1 MSNNA
6 RGFIKRK
13 TLILAFPTSFT
24 DVDDNIDTKNGYYKE
39 GRTWFCRS
47 ATRLYILCSDKNL
60 ISTRG
65 HENRLVT
72 ASSIKV
78 DYTDSTD
85 GKEVFVYANPL
96 METQNIQIEEQI
108 YTKRLKSAITNSYDF
123 NLYPSPTENM
133 VKEEYQT
140 IYDYGWSNPIWLNK
154 VQFNGIIKK
163 IKVGRYINSLKIKSM
178 LSLRE
183 LDFSNA
189 YNLSKITIEDALALE
204 TLTIPNG
211 VEEVQLYG
219 NVGQCKLKKLYL
231 PQSVKEFSDYS
242 SRYIGNRDYLVKQI
256 EIKECSGTKTSGE
269 KYPFLSIDDNVVCG
283 EVCVHL
289 GNPDTQYE
297 LVKKQK
303 CISSG
308 STPTVRY
315 SRGDTN
321 DDITNGLLLTTMY
334 NSYTKRLAF
343 DNIEHIGSFSFRYM
357 PTLSS
362 KDIDN
367 NGDLKESRQWK
378 YSYNGAN
385 IDFNVFGAS
394 YDDTPLEIA
403 DFSNCNNYVEIG
415 DGAFYADYNHSF
427 PEYRGGLKQVILPKY
442 KKRFGGYVFF
452 GSRIT
457 HLDIPET
464 WDNIEDRVF
473 MGMDMLTSVYIPP
486 TIKSIGRNAF
496 DGSQLTEVTIAKDCA
511 CGVGAFPRGCTIKYY
526 E

>member
-1 MSNNA
+1 
-6 RGFIKRK
+6 
-13 TLILAFPTSFT
+13 
-24 DVDDNIDTKNGYYKE
+24 
-39 GRTWFCRS
+39 
-47 ATRLYILCSDKNL
+47 
-60 ISTRG
+60 
-65 HENRLVT
+65 
-72 ASSIKV
+72 
-78 DYTDSTD
+78 
-85 GKEVFVYANPL
+85 
-96 METQNIQIEEQI
+96 
-108 YTKRLKSAITNSYDF
+108 
-123 NLYPSPTENM
+123 
-133 VKEEYQT
+133 
-140 IYDYGWSNPIWLNK
+140 
-154 VQFNGIIKK
+154 
-163 IKVGRYINSLKIKSM
+163 M
-178 LSLRE
+178 LSLKK
-183 LDFSNA
+183 LDFLNA
-189 YNLSKITIEDALALE
+189 YNLTKIEINDACVLE
-204 TLTIPNG
+204 TLTIPSG
-211 VEEVQLYG
+211 VEEVRLCG
-219 NVGQCKLKKLYL
+219 NIGQCRLKELYL
-231 PQSVKEFSDYS
+231 PQSIKEFNDFS
-242 SRYIGNRDYLVKQI
+242 SHYLGNRDYLVNQI
-256 EIKECSGTKTSGE
+256 ELEECSGTRTQGH

-297 LVKKQK
+297 FVKKLK

-308 STPTVRY
+308 SSPSVFY
-315 SRGDTN
+315 STGETN
-321 DDITNGLLLTTMY
+321 NDITNGLPGTTIY
-334 NSYTKRLAF
+334 NSYAKRLAF
-343 DNIEHIGSFSFRYM
+343 DNIEHIGSFSFQYM

-378 YSYNGAN
+378 YSYDGTY

-415 DGAFYADYNHSF
+415 NGAFYADYNSSF

-442 KKRFGGYVFF
+442 KKRFGNYVFA

-473 MGMDMLTSVYIPP
+473 EGMDMLTSVYIPP

-511 CGVGAFPRGCTIKYY
+511 CGVGAFPRGCTVKYY